1 MKKNTT
7 KRKKKLSQIAVIRH
21 AHMSRTAAATLAEA
35 VEGGSRMRGVEGHS
49 REQPQQQQQR
59 AENSRQMAS
68 WQMRAI
74 CGWKF
79 VSLSVSVCVSG
90 REEEGRGSRG
100 ATRHSVRCSTM

>member
-49 REQPQQQQQR
+49 REQPQQQQ
-59 AENSRQMAS
+59 
-68 WQMRAI
+68 
-74 CGWKF
+74 
-79 VSLSVSVCVSG
+79 
-90 REEEGRGSRG
+90 
-100 ATRHSVRCSTM
+100 